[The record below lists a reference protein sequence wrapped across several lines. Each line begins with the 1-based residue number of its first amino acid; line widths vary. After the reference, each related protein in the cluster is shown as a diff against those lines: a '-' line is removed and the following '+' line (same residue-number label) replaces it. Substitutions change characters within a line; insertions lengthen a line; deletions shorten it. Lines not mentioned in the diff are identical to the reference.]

1 MLSVI
6 KRLTN
11 KAPTEYLLVVWLD

>member
-11 KAPTEYLLVVWLD
+11 KVPTEYLLVVWLD